1 MRTINTMSSPPRPRI
16 PPHSAVNQPP
26 QPPQIPF
33 TTGSMSLFIATLSFL
48 KGVYGIYMLLHF
60 FVILSES
67 KRTTVLA
74 ITASEPLVTSLIGL
88 SFYGYLMWLEDKNL
102 KKHPSSLVVTQIIVF
117 ALQVVCTVI
126 TELAMVVEQLVEV
139 VGSNHQTLTTFFA
152 VWGGAIV
159 FLLSSMIV
167 CLAMNQVVIV
177 DHIFLS
183 TLTQLSL
190 IVTVIVFN
198 TFNNVTIVAVVLSS
212 IAFIWK
218 LYRFYCQW
226 LHYEGSVMYG
236 QTNLE
241 IVKNTSFLVI
251 FISMMT
257 MIITTFLLLE
267 EQSHA
272 ALIRVT
278 VVFLVIF
285 LSIVALIVS
294 KTITRRLKPVLRLT
308 RHRVLVFFETNTW
321 SLIWIL
327 FWVLNETKTNH
338 VHHLIWWAPIFVE
351 CVIFLRKIVR
361 KIIAN
366 SIDEP
371 IIDQSD
377 DDCVAHY
384 YDCLRNLFNSLR
396 RQFNSHEGDLSL
408 PLVDPPRRGESF
420 DPPKGGGHHIP
431 T

>member
-1 MRTINTMSSPPRPRI
+1 MSSPLPRPL
-16 PPHSAVNQPP
+16 PPHLAVNQPP
-26 QPPQIPF
+26 QIKF
-33 TTGSMSLFIATLSFL
+33 TTGSMPLFIATLSFL
-48 KGVYGIYMLLHF
+48 HGVYGIYMLLHF
-60 FVILSES
+60 FVFLQET
-67 KRTTVLA
+67 KKTTMLA
-74 ITASEPLVTSLIGL
+74 ITASAPLCTSIIGL
-88 SFYGYLMWLEDKNL
+88 SFYGYLMWLDGKNL
-102 KKHPSSLVVTQIIVF
+102 KSHPASLVVTQIIVF

-126 TELAMVVEQLVEV
+126 AELAMVVEPLVEV
-139 VGSNHQTLTTFFA
+139 VGSNNHQTLTAFFA
-152 VWGGAIV
+152 VWGGAIA

-198 TFNNVTIVAVVLSS
+198 TFNTVTIVTVTLSS
-212 IAFIWK
+212 IAFTWK
-218 LYRFYCQW
+218 LYRFYRQW
-226 LHYEGSVMYG
+226 IHYEGSVIYG

-251 FISMMT
+251 FISMMA

-285 LSIVALIVS
+285 VSIVALIIS

-338 VHHLIWWAPIFVE
+338 VHHLVWWAPIFVE

-366 SIDEP
+366 
-371 IIDQSD
+371 D
-377 DDCVAHY
+377 DDCVAHSY
-384 YDCLRNLFNSLR
+384 ECLRNLFNSLR
-396 RQFNSHEGDLSL
+396 RQFNNHEGDLSL
-408 PLVDPPRRGESF
+408 PLIDPPQRGESF
-420 DPPKGGGHHIP
+420 DPPKGSGPHIP

>member
-1 MRTINTMSSPPRPRI
+1 MRTINTMSSPLSLL

-26 QPPQIPF
+26 RITF
-33 TTGSMSLFIATLSFL
+33 TKGSMPLFIATLSFL
-48 KGVYGIYMLLHF
+48 QGVYGIYMLLHF
-60 FVILSES
+60 VVFLQET
-67 KRTTVLA
+67 KKTTMLA
-74 ITASEPLVTSLIGL
+74 ITASAPLVTSIIGL
-88 SFYGYLMWLEDKNL
+88 SFYGYLMWLEGKKLKN
-102 KKHPSSLVVTQIIVF
+102 HPSGLVVTQIMVF

-126 TELAMVVEQLVEV
+126 AELAMVVEPLVEV

-152 VWGGAIV
+152 VWGGAIA
-159 FLLSSMIV
+159 FLLSSMII

-177 DHIFLS
+177 DHLFLS
-183 TLTQLSL
+183 TVTQLGL

-198 TFNNVTIVAVVLSS
+198 TFNNVTIIAVVLSS

-218 LYRFYCQW
+218 LYRFYRQW
-226 LHYEGSVMYG
+226 LHYEGSVMFG

-241 IVKNTSFLVI
+241 IVKNASFLVI
-251 FISMMT
+251 FISMMA

-278 VVFLVIF
+278 VVFIVIF
-285 LSIVALIVS
+285 VSLVALIIS
-294 KTITRRLKPVLRLT
+294 KTITSRLKPVLRLT

-338 VHHLIWWAPIFVE
+338 IHHLIWWAPIFVE

-371 IIDQSD
+371 ITDQSD
-377 DDCVAHY
+377 NGCVAHY
-384 YDCLRNLFNSLR
+384 YDCLRNMFDRLR
-396 RQFNSHEGDLSL
+396 RQFNNHEEDLSL
-408 PLVDPPRRGESF
+408 PFVTDRSRLQSF
-420 DPPKGGGHHIP
+420 PKGSSIIHHIP

>member
-1 MRTINTMSSPPRPRI
+1 MSSPPRP
-16 PPHSAVNQPP
+16 P
-26 QPPQIPF
+26 QPPQITF

-48 KGVYGIYMLLHF
+48 QGLYGIYMLLHF
-60 FVILSES
+60 FVFLQET
-67 KRTTVLA
+67 KKTTMLA
-74 ITASEPLVTSLIGL
+74 ITASAPLVTSIIGL
-88 SFYGYLMWLEDKNL
+88 SFYGYLMWLEGKKLKN
-102 KKHPSSLVVTQIIVF
+102 HPSSLVVTQIIVY

-126 TELAMVVEQLVEV
+126 AELAMVVEQLVEV

-152 VWGGAIV
+152 VWGGAIA

-198 TFNNVTIVAVVLSS
+198 TFNTVTIVTVTLSS
-212 IAFIWK
+212 IAFSWK
-218 LYRFYCQW
+218 LYRFYRQW
-226 LHYEGSVMYG
+226 IHYG

-241 IVKNTSFLVI
+241 IVKNASFLVI
-251 FISMMT
+251 FISMMA

-285 LSIVALIVS
+285 VSIVALIIS

-396 RQFNSHEGDLSL
+396 RQFNNHEGDLSL
-408 PLVDPPRRGESF
+408 PLIDPPQRGESF
-420 DPPKGGGHHIP
+420 DPPKGSGPHNP